1 MSYLIQVYGET
12 EGNKE
17 AEERFEHV
25 GNGDYSLSFL
35 SLNSAQRHANKHVR
49 SVLFA
54 NRGLSMEFAVEAKN
68 VVKDFG
74 EIRALDGPSFNVRQG
89 EIYGLIGP
97 NGAGKTTALRVT
109 STLLLP
115 TSGTVKVFGRDVV
128 DEALEV
134 RRLISYLPEEA
145 GAYKNLSGH
154 EYLEFM
160 TKFTTRNK
168 ENLKETVAI
177 AAKISGL
184 EERLRDKVKTYSKG
198 MKRRLLVARALMT
211 KPKLAVLDEPTS
223 GLDVL
228 HSVHVRRI
236 IKQYV
241 EKQGVTVFLSSH
253 NMLEV
258 EHLCDRVALINKGK
272 IVAEDSPAALKK
284 KANVSNLEE
293 VFAKVV
299 GLV

>member
-1 MSYLIQVYGET
+1 MS
-12 EGNKE
+12 
-17 AEERFEHV
+17 
-25 GNGDYSLSFL
+25 
-35 SLNSAQRHANKHVR
+35 
-49 SVLFA
+49 
-54 NRGLSMEFAVEAKN
+54 FAVEAEKL
-68 VVKDFG
+68 VKVFG
-74 EIRALDGPSFNVRQG
+74 EVRALDGLSFQVENG

-97 NGAGKTTALRVT
+97 NGAGKTTALRVV
-109 STLLLP
+109 STLLKP
-115 TSGTVKVFGRDVV
+115 TSGSMKVFGHDVV
-128 DEALEV
+128 REASET
-134 RRLISYLPEEA
+134 RRVISYLPEEA

-160 TKFTTRNK
+160 TKFTTKNEK
-168 ENLKETVAI
+168 TVKGTVEA

-184 EERLRDKVKTYSKG
+184 EDRLKDKVKTYSKG
-198 MKRRLLVARALMT
+198 MKKRLLVARALMT

-228 HSVHVRRI
+228 HSVHVRGI

-241 EKQGVTVFLSSH
+241 EKQGVTVLLSSH

-272 IVAEDSPAALKK
+272 IVAEGSPAELKK
-284 KANVSNLEE
+284 NVNASNLEE

-299 GLV
+299 GFV